1 VAFNGLGADLKPT
14 GAVEEMTLMPENP
27 FETIER
33 LGRLAAWHRINAERA
48 GADWVWEARL
58 RAAED
63 LERQAAKIR
72 AQLFDDRAAGRSAKQ
87 PGKNRASAERQDQR
101 LAVSIVRREPTRRDM
116 SGNSPPGAEHSD
128 RTSKWLHRRRT

>member
-1 VAFNGLGADLKPT
+1 LKPT

-72 AQLFDDRAAGRSAKQ
+72 AQLFDDREAAPNAKSSWEKIA
-87 PGKNRASAERQDQR
+87 P
-101 LAVSIVRREPTRRDM
+101 RRNARI
-116 SGNSPPGAEHSD
+116 GAEP
-128 RTSKWLHRRRT
+128 

>member
-1 VAFNGLGADLKPT
+1 VALKDLGADLKPT

-72 AQLFDDRAAGRSAKQ
+72 AQLFDDQEAARSAEQ
-87 PGKNRASAERQDQR
+87 RGKNRASAERQESRLEVRIAQR
-101 LAVSIVRREPTRRDM
+101 DPTSCDM
-116 SGNSPPGAEHSD
+116 SGNRPNTVTGRPNG
-128 RTSKWLHRRRT
+128 